1 MTVEWFFGQDRPL
14 IMAHRGDASQAPENT
29 VEAMRGALEI
39 GVDSLETDVRLTK
52 DDHLVLFH
60 DDDLKRTTG
69 EEGTVRELTLEE
81 LCQID
86 LGDAFSPNGT
96 CFPFR
101 GKGLRVVTIRE
112 AFEEFPDTRFNIDM
126 KDDDKVAPAVLSEAI
141 REYQRQDS
149 VVVAS
154 FVPPTLE
161 RFREIMPS
169 VPTSAH
175 PSEVRR
181 FLIGTKLRAVGL
193 FCRRTKYRAFQI
205 PVKYG
210 STRVVNRRFV
220 EEAHK
225 RNLAVHVWTIND
237 RETMEWLID
246 LGVDGIFTDEVALMR
261 QVLGERGLL

>member
-1 MTVEWFFGQDRPL
+1 MTVEWFFGRNRPL
-14 IMAHRGDASQAPENT
+14 VMAHRGDASQAPENT

-39 GVDSLETDVRLTK
+39 GVDSLETDARLTK
-52 DDHLVLFH
+52 DNHLVLFH
-60 DDDLKRTTG
+60 DDDLRRTTG
-69 EEGTVRELTLEE
+69 EEGTVGELTLDE
-81 LCQID
+81 LRQID
-86 LGDAFSPNGT
+86 LGRAFSPNGT
-96 CFPFR
+96 DFPFR
-101 GKGLRVVTIRE
+101 GKGLHVVTIRE
-112 AFEEFPDTRFNIDM
+112 AFEEFPDTRFNVDM
-126 KDDDKVAPAVLSEAI
+126 KDDDKAAPAVLAEAI
-141 REYQRQDS
+141 REYERQDS

-154 FVPPTLE
+154 FIPSTLE

-181 FLIGTKLRAVGL
+181 FLIGTKLRALGL
-193 FCRRTKYRAFQI
+193 ICRGIEYRAFQI

-210 STRVVNRRFV
+210 RIQVVSRRFV

-246 LGVDGIFTDEVALMR
+246 LGVDGIFTDDASLMR
-261 QVLGERGLL
+261 QILTERSLL

>member
-1 MTVEWFFGQDRPL
+1 
-14 IMAHRGDASQAPENT
+14 MAHRGDPNQAPENT

-69 EEGTVRELTLEE
+69 EEGKVRELTLDE
-81 LCQID
+81 LRQID
-86 LGDAFSPNGT
+86 LGRVFSPNGSD
-96 CFPFR
+96 FPFR
-101 GKGLRVVTIRE
+101 GRGLRVVTIRE
-112 AFEEFPDTRFNIDM
+112 AFEVFPDARLNIDM
-126 KDDDKVAPAVLSEAI
+126 KDDDKAAPAELAEAI
-141 REYQRQDS
+141 REYEREDS

-154 FVPPTLE
+154 FIPRTME

-181 FLIGTKLRAVGL
+181 FLIGEKVRAVGL
-193 FCRRTKYRAFQI
+193 ICRNITYRAFQV

-210 STRVVNRRFV
+210 SMKVLSRHFV

-237 RETMEWLID
+237 RATMEWLID
-246 LGVDGIFTDEVALMR
+246 LCVDGIFTDEAALMR
-261 QVLGERGLL
+261 QLLREKGLL